1 MYCETPRC
9 STEQSL
15 YLVTSGTLP
24 SDWKLALTLPHMG
37 SGEHQLEQPGL
48 GIGYWELK
56 VWSEAT
62 PLAWFEGTPSR
73 LQQGEEGL
81 P

>member
-1 MYCETPRC
+1 
-9 STEQSL
+9 
-15 YLVTSGTLP
+15 
-24 SDWKLALTLPHMG
+24 MG
-37 SGEHQLEQPGL
+37 SGEHQLEHPGL
-48 GIGYWELK
+48 DIGYWELK

-73 LQQGEEGL
+73 LQRGEEGL